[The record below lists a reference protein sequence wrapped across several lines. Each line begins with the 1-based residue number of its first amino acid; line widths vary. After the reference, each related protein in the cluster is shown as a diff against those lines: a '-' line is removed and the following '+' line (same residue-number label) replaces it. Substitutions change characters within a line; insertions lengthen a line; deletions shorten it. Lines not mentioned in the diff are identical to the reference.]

1 MSRKRK
7 GNPIHGVVLVNKPA
21 GQSSNAVLQQ
31 VKRYYQAQKAG
42 HTGALDPLA
51 TGLLPVCLGE
61 ATKFSQL
68 LLDSDKTY
76 QTTAVLG
83 VRTDTC
89 DADGQ
94 VVEEKDIPADVTT
107 EKLQALIAE
116 HLTGGIQQVAPLYS
130 ALKVNGRPMY
140 ELARAGVEVE
150 AKIRPVTIF
159 RFEVLAVHERTI
171 DLEIHC
177 SKGTYIRSL
186 VDELGQLLG
195 CGAHVSRLHRIQ
207 HGPYQLQDAVRLEQ
221 LQQFVPEQL
230 QEQLLPVDSMITQW
244 PIVWLTEDQVIRF
257 CHGNPVSY
265 PDMPEMQ
272 TAQIRVYD
280 QQAQKMI
287 GIGRAENGLIK
298 PVRLINWD

>member
-7 GNPIHGVVLVNKPA
+7 GNPIHGVVLINKPS
-21 GQSSNAVLQQ
+21 GYSSNAVLQQ
-31 VKRYYQAQKAG
+31 VKRCYQAQKAG

-51 TGLLPVCLGE
+51 TGLLPICLGE

-94 VVEEKDIPADVTT
+94 VVEEKDIPAAVTT
-107 EKLQALIAE
+107 EKLQNLIAE
-116 HLTGGIQQVAPLYS
+116 HLTGTIQQVAPIYS

-140 ELARAGVEVE
+140 ELARAGIEVE
-150 AKIRPVTIF
+150 AKVRPVTIF
-159 RFEVLAVHERTI
+159 RFEVLAIHERTI

-195 CGAHVSRLHRIQ
+195 CGAHVSRLHRIK
-207 HGPYQLQDAVRLEQ
+207 HGLYHLQQAVELAQLQL
-221 LQQFVPEQL
+221 FTPEQL
-230 QEQLLPVDSMITQW
+230 QAQLLPVDSMITQW
-244 PIVWLTEDQVIRF
+244 PMVSLTGEQVIRF
-257 CHGNPVSY
+257 CHGNPVKY
-265 PDMPEMQ
+265 PDMPQIQ
-272 TAQIRVYD
+272 TPQIRVYD
-280 QQAQKMI
+280 EQAQKMI
-287 GIGRAENGLIK
+287 GVGRAENGLIK
-298 PVRLINWD
+298 PARLINWD